1 MVSILSQRGG
11 SLKCTSRPA
20 LLGGEMTMQSIRQ
33 LEKALNASTRR
44 VDELCTEN
52 EKLRGLV
59 WDMWLDLDVPQL
71 DSEEYRRRMREL
83 GWKWPDECG

>member
-1 MVSILSQRGG
+1 MH
-11 SLKCTSRPA
+11 
-20 LLGGEMTMQSIRQ
+20 SIRQ
-33 LEKALNASTRR
+33 LEKALDVSTKR

-71 DSEEYRRRMREL
+71 DSEEYRRRMHEL
-83 GWKWPDECG
+83 GWKWPDECSES